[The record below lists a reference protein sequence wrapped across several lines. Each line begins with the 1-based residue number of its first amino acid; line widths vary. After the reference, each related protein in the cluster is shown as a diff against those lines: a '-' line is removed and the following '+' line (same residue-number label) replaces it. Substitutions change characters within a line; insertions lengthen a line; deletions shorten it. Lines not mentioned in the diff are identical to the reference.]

1 MKPSIFV
8 TKSTGKKEPFSIEKL
23 RHSLER
29 AKADPEEIK
38 RILAFVTP
46 QLYQGISTKQIH
58 RLAFRLLRKS
68 SRPSAA
74 RYHLKKGIMELGP
87 SGFPFEKFVAKI
99 FEHQNYTTF
108 TDQILQ
114 GKCVSH
120 EIDVVARKQKEVVLV
135 ECKYRNTAGIAVDI
149 KTPLYIHAR
158 FEDVLANS
166 DFKKQFEKVNGWV
179 ATNAKFTTDAIAY
192 GRCQNMN
199 LLSWDYPIQNGLKD
213 IIDNMGLYPLTC
225 LTSLTK
231 QEKQW
236 LMSRNYVLVNE
247 IYKNE
252 LLLSQAGITL
262 QRISQV
268 TAEGSKLCEMLSNK
282 TIPLKNNL

>member
-1 MKPSIFV
+1 MKKRIFV
-8 TKSTGKKEPFSIEKL
+8 TKSTGEKEPFSIKKL
-23 RHSLER
+23 RRSLER
-29 AKADPEEIK
+29 AKAGSEEIEQ
-38 RILAFVTP
+38 ILALVTP
-46 QLYQGISTKQIH
+46 QLYQGVSTKHIH
-58 RLAFRLLRKS
+58 SLAFRLLRKN

-99 FEHQNYTTF
+99 FENQNYTTF

-120 EIDVVARKQKEVVLV
+120 EIDVVARKGKEVVLV
-135 ECKYRNTAGIAVDI
+135 ECKYRNTAGISVDI

-192 GRCQNMN
+192 GKCQNMN
-199 LLSWDYPIQNGLKD
+199 LLSWDHPFGNGLKD
-213 IIDNMGLYPLTC
+213 IIDNTGLYPLTC

-236 LMSRNYVLVNE
+236 LMARNYVLARDV
-247 IYKNE
+247 YKNE
-252 LLLSQAGITL
+252 TLLSQAGVTA
-262 QRISQV
+262 QRLPSV
-268 TAEGSKLCEMLSNK
+268 AAEGSKLCEVLFGQNYSAQK
-282 TIPLKNNL
+282 

>member
-1 MKPSIFV
+1 MKKGILV
-8 TKSTGKKEPFSIEKL
+8 TKSTGEKEPFSIKKL
-23 RHSLER
+23 RRSLER
-29 AKADPEEIK
+29 AKADPEEIEQ
-38 RILAFVTP
+38 ILALVTP
-46 QLYQGISTKQIH
+46 KLYQGVSTKQIH
-58 RLAFRLLRKS
+58 SLAFRLLRKS

-87 SGFPFEKFVAKI
+87 SGFPFEKFIAKI

-108 TDQILQ
+108 TDQILK

-192 GRCQNMN
+192 GKCQNMN
-199 LLSWDYPIQNGLKD
+199 LLSWDYPIGNGLKD
-213 IIDNMGLYPLTC
+213 IIDNTGLYPLTC

-236 LMSRNYVLVNE
+236 LMARNYVLARDV
-247 IYKNE
+247 YKNE
-252 LLLSQAGITL
+252 TLLSQAGVNA
-262 QRISQV
+262 QRVASV
-268 TAEGSKLCEMLSNK
+268 AAEGSKLCEVLFGQNYSV
-282 TIPLKNNL
+282 